1 MRTLHAVALA
11 VTLSLAMTPAHAQPA
26 PPAPVTPP
34 PAAAKDAWPA
44 TRAGEL
50 ARGWVTAFSTG
61 ETAMREFL
69 DQHMA
74 AKSLSERNTNTRV
87 EKYKT
92 LHDQYGKLQLESVV
106 NSTPGELTA
115 KLIDSDAK
123 SREFVF
129 AVQTEAPYKLLSVSI
144 REQMHGMHGMF
155 GGFHH

>member
-1 MRTLHAVALA
+1 MRMRYAVVLGLALFTAVSCHHAGA
-11 VTLSLAMTPAHAQPA
+11 AQ
-26 PPAPVTPP
+26 
-34 PAAAKDAWPA
+34 AAAAAPAGWPA

-61 ETAMREFL
+61 EDAMREFL

-74 AKSLSERNTNTRV
+74 PKSLEERDTRTRV
-87 EKYKT
+87 ERYKT
-92 LHDQYGKLQLESVV
+92 LREQYGKLQLDAVIKSE
-106 NSTPGELTA
+106 PGELTA
-115 KLIDSDAK
+115 RLLDSDAK

-144 REQMHGMHGMF
+144 REPMHGLHGMF